1 MTMISKA
8 LAHSVPQSKSATGE
22 VDWEAL
28 YRQLLPR
35 IYNFFR
41 YRVGNDQVAEDL
53 TATTFEK
60 AWRQRQRY
68 RRDLG
73 AFSTWIYTIARN
85 VATDYYRRQRPMI
98 PLEALPDLVQEESVE
113 QKVERQQDR
122 AQLALLLCQLSER
135 EQELI
140 ALKYG
145 AGLTNRAIATLVG
158 LSESNVGTILHR
170 VVKKLQKKWEGT
182 P

>member
-1 MTMISKA
+1 MTMINKGIT
-8 LAHSVPQSKSATGE
+8 HSVPQSKSVAGE
-22 VDWEAL
+22 VDWDAL

-35 IYNFFR
+35 LYNFFR
-41 YRVGNDQVAEDL
+41 YRVRNDQVAEDL

-60 AWRQRQRY
+60 AWRKRHRY
-68 RRDLG
+68 RHDLG

-85 VATDYYRRQRPMI
+85 VATDYYRRQRPVV
-98 PLEALPDLVQEESVE
+98 PLEAVPDLAQAESVE
-113 QKVERQQDR
+113 QNVERQEDR
-122 AQLALLLCQLSER
+122 ARLATLLPQLSQR

-145 AGLTNRAIATLVG
+145 AGLTNRAIATLLG

>member
-1 MTMISKA
+1 MTMISQPIV
-8 LAHSVPQSKSATGE
+8 LTPSKSALGE

-60 AWRQRQRY
+60 AWRKRHRY

-85 VATDYYRRQRPMI
+85 VATDYYRRERPMI
-98 PLEALPDLVQEESVE
+98 PLEAVPDLVQEGSVE
-113 QKVERQQDR
+113 QNVERQEDR
-122 AQLALLLCQLSER
+122 ARLAVLFSQLSER

-158 LSESNVGTILHR
+158 LSESNVGTLLHR